1 MKITKISL
9 YKCNIQYS
17 FKYSTWETKLSQ
29 AMVIKIETDIGLIG
43 WGEYT
48 VNRWKTEKIL
58 VSSSRHLLNKNVE
71 EIYNG
76 LILKPILGFSK
87 VDEFLIGF
95 DRRRRLV
102 REGFSIALYDLLGKY
117 KKKPIYQLFNNVGK
131 VRNVVDAM
139 PVIHVH
145 SKEDRLKILQK
156 WEELGVNFFKIKIT
170 GDLIKDKDHLSYL
183 LLNKRLSSKILIV
196 DDDPDIIEILR
207 YNLSLAG
214 YKVKAASNGKEAI
227 KKAKIFIPE
236 IILLDVM
243 MPEMDGIEA
252 CRLIREI
259 PSLNNSRI
267 IFLSARNED
276 YTQLSAFD
284 AGADDYI
291 SKPVKPKILLKKISS
306 IFKRIHKKENKIQ
319 LIDLGEI
326 KIDRNKYLVFIN
338 KNEIQLPKKEFELFF
353 LLASKPGNVFSRD
366 EIMNKV
372 WGSDVIVGDRTIDV
386 HIRKLREKIGDLYFK
401 TVKGIGYKFNQY

>member
-1 MKITKISL
+1 
-9 YKCNIQYS
+9 
-17 FKYSTWETKLSQ
+17 
-29 AMVIKIETDIGLIG
+29 
-43 WGEYT
+43 
-48 VNRWKTEKIL
+48 
-58 VSSSRHLLNKNVE
+58 
-71 EIYNG
+71 
-76 LILKPILGFSK
+76 
-87 VDEFLIGF
+87 
-95 DRRRRLV
+95 
-102 REGFSIALYDLLGKY
+102 
-117 KKKPIYQLFNNVGK
+117 
-131 VRNVVDAM
+131 
-139 PVIHVH
+139 
-145 SKEDRLKILQK
+145 
-156 WEELGVNFFKIKIT
+156 
-170 GDLIKDKDHLSYL
+170 
-183 LLNKRLSSKILIV
+183 
-196 DDDPDIIEILR
+196 
-207 YNLSLAG
+207 
-214 YKVKAASNGKEAI
+214 
-227 KKAKIFIPE
+227 
-236 IILLDVM
+236 M

-259 PSLNNSRI
+259 PSLKNSRI

>member
-1 MKITKISL
+1 MSKI
-9 YKCNIQYS
+9 
-17 FKYSTWETKLSQ
+17 
-29 AMVIKIETDIGLIG
+29 
-43 WGEYT
+43 
-48 VNRWKTEKIL
+48 
-58 VSSSRHLLNKNVE
+58 
-71 EIYNG
+71 
-76 LILKPILGFSK
+76 P
-87 VDEFLIGF
+87 
-95 DRRRRLV
+95 
-102 REGFSIALYDLLGKY
+102 
-117 KKKPIYQLFNNVGK
+117 
-131 VRNVVDAM
+131 
-139 PVIHVH
+139 
-145 SKEDRLKILQK
+145 
-156 WEELGVNFFKIKIT
+156 
-170 GDLIKDKDHLSYL
+170 
-183 LLNKRLSSKILIV
+183 KILIV

-214 YKVKAASNGKEAI
+214 YEVKAASNGKEAI

-259 PSLNNSRI
+259 PSLKNSRI

-401 TVKGIGYKFNQY
+401 TVKGI

>member
-1 MKITKISL
+1 MSKI
-9 YKCNIQYS
+9 
-17 FKYSTWETKLSQ
+17 
-29 AMVIKIETDIGLIG
+29 
-43 WGEYT
+43 
-48 VNRWKTEKIL
+48 
-58 VSSSRHLLNKNVE
+58 
-71 EIYNG
+71 
-76 LILKPILGFSK
+76 P
-87 VDEFLIGF
+87 
-95 DRRRRLV
+95 
-102 REGFSIALYDLLGKY
+102 
-117 KKKPIYQLFNNVGK
+117 
-131 VRNVVDAM
+131 
-139 PVIHVH
+139 
-145 SKEDRLKILQK
+145 
-156 WEELGVNFFKIKIT
+156 
-170 GDLIKDKDHLSYL
+170 
-183 LLNKRLSSKILIV
+183 KILIV

-214 YKVKAASNGKEAI
+214 YEVKAASNGKEAI

-401 TVKGIGYKFNQY
+401 TVKGIGYKFNQYLYVFI

>member
-1 MKITKISL
+1 MSKI
-9 YKCNIQYS
+9 
-17 FKYSTWETKLSQ
+17 
-29 AMVIKIETDIGLIG
+29 
-43 WGEYT
+43 
-48 VNRWKTEKIL
+48 
-58 VSSSRHLLNKNVE
+58 
-71 EIYNG
+71 
-76 LILKPILGFSK
+76 P
-87 VDEFLIGF
+87 
-95 DRRRRLV
+95 
-102 REGFSIALYDLLGKY
+102 
-117 KKKPIYQLFNNVGK
+117 
-131 VRNVVDAM
+131 
-139 PVIHVH
+139 
-145 SKEDRLKILQK
+145 
-156 WEELGVNFFKIKIT
+156 
-170 GDLIKDKDHLSYL
+170 
-183 LLNKRLSSKILIV
+183 KILIV

-214 YKVKAASNGKEAI
+214 YEVKAASNGKEAI

-259 PSLNNSRI
+259 PSLKNSRI

-306 IFKRIHKKENKIQ
+306 IFKRIHKKENEIQ

>member
-1 MKITKISL
+1 MSKI
-9 YKCNIQYS
+9 
-17 FKYSTWETKLSQ
+17 
-29 AMVIKIETDIGLIG
+29 
-43 WGEYT
+43 
-48 VNRWKTEKIL
+48 
-58 VSSSRHLLNKNVE
+58 
-71 EIYNG
+71 
-76 LILKPILGFSK
+76 P
-87 VDEFLIGF
+87 
-95 DRRRRLV
+95 
-102 REGFSIALYDLLGKY
+102 
-117 KKKPIYQLFNNVGK
+117 
-131 VRNVVDAM
+131 
-139 PVIHVH
+139 
-145 SKEDRLKILQK
+145 
-156 WEELGVNFFKIKIT
+156 
-170 GDLIKDKDHLSYL
+170 
-183 LLNKRLSSKILIV
+183 KILIV

-214 YKVKAASNGKEAI
+214 YEVKAASNGKEAI

-259 PSLNNSRI
+259 SSLNNSRI

>member
-1 MKITKISL
+1 MSKI
-9 YKCNIQYS
+9 
-17 FKYSTWETKLSQ
+17 
-29 AMVIKIETDIGLIG
+29 
-43 WGEYT
+43 
-48 VNRWKTEKIL
+48 
-58 VSSSRHLLNKNVE
+58 
-71 EIYNG
+71 
-76 LILKPILGFSK
+76 P
-87 VDEFLIGF
+87 
-95 DRRRRLV
+95 
-102 REGFSIALYDLLGKY
+102 
-117 KKKPIYQLFNNVGK
+117 
-131 VRNVVDAM
+131 
-139 PVIHVH
+139 
-145 SKEDRLKILQK
+145 
-156 WEELGVNFFKIKIT
+156 
-170 GDLIKDKDHLSYL
+170 
-183 LLNKRLSSKILIV
+183 KILIV

-214 YKVKAASNGKEAI
+214 YEVKAASNGKEAI

-259 PSLNNSRI
+259 PSLKNSRI

-306 IFKRIHKKENKIQ
+306 IFKRIHQKENKIQ

-326 KIDRNKYLVFIN
+326 IIDRNKYLVFIN

>member
-1 MKITKISL
+1 MSKI
-9 YKCNIQYS
+9 
-17 FKYSTWETKLSQ
+17 
-29 AMVIKIETDIGLIG
+29 
-43 WGEYT
+43 
-48 VNRWKTEKIL
+48 
-58 VSSSRHLLNKNVE
+58 
-71 EIYNG
+71 
-76 LILKPILGFSK
+76 P
-87 VDEFLIGF
+87 
-95 DRRRRLV
+95 
-102 REGFSIALYDLLGKY
+102 
-117 KKKPIYQLFNNVGK
+117 
-131 VRNVVDAM
+131 
-139 PVIHVH
+139 
-145 SKEDRLKILQK
+145 
-156 WEELGVNFFKIKIT
+156 
-170 GDLIKDKDHLSYL
+170 
-183 LLNKRLSSKILIV
+183 KILIV

-214 YKVKAASNGKEAI
+214 YEVKAASNGKEAI

-338 KNEIQLPKKEFELFF
+338 KN
-353 LLASKPGNVFSRD
+353 
-366 EIMNKV
+366 
-372 WGSDVIVGDRTIDV
+372 
-386 HIRKLREKIGDLYFK
+386 
-401 TVKGIGYKFNQY
+401 

>member
-1 MKITKISL
+1 M
-9 YKCNIQYS
+9 
-17 FKYSTWETKLSQ
+17 SQ
-29 AMVIKIETDIGLIG
+29 IP
-43 WGEYT
+43 
-48 VNRWKTEKIL
+48 KIL
-58 VSSSRHLLNKNVE
+58 V
-71 EIYNG
+71 
-76 LILKPILGFSK
+76 
-87 VDEFLIGF
+87 
-95 DRRRRLV
+95 
-102 REGFSIALYDLLGKY
+102 
-117 KKKPIYQLFNNVGK
+117 
-131 VRNVVDAM
+131 
-139 PVIHVH
+139 
-145 SKEDRLKILQK
+145 
-156 WEELGVNFFKIKIT
+156 
-170 GDLIKDKDHLSYL
+170 
-183 LLNKRLSSKILIV
+183 V
-196 DDDPDIIEILR
+196 DDDPDIVEILR

-214 YKVKAASNGKEAI
+214 YDVKAASNGKEAI

-259 PSLNNSRI
+259 PSLKNSRI

-276 YTQLSAFD
+276 YTQISAFD

-306 IFKRIHKKENKIQ
+306 IFKRIQKKENKSQ

-326 KIDRNKYLVFIN
+326 KIDRAKYLVFIN